1 MADRFGN
8 FIQGVWKEA
17 AGGRTFSSI
26 NPADTGDVIGEF
38 AASSTADLAAAID
51 AAHAALQDWRG
62 RSGFARGEYLRKAA
76 DLLEGRL
83 EQVARAM
90 VRENGKTIAEA
101 RGETARG
108 VALLRYYASEGT
120 RSVGEVV
127 PSVNP
132 ATLIYTTRAPLG
144 VVGII
149 TPWNFPVA
157 IPIWKIAPALVYG
170 NTVVFKP
177 ASVTP
182 HCAVLITQLFEAGVL
197 PAGVLNLVT
206 GGGGAL
212 GEALVRN
219 EKVHGVSFTG
229 SNPVGR
235 RIAGWA

>member
-8 FIQGVWKEA
+8 FIQGFWKEA
-17 AGGRTFSSI
+17 AGGRAFSSI
-26 NPADTGDVIGEF
+26 NPADTGDV
-38 AASSTADLAAAID
+38 
-51 AAHAALQDWRG
+51 
-62 RSGFARGEYLRKAA
+62 
-76 DLLEGRL
+76 
-83 EQVARAM
+83 
-90 VRENGKTIAEA
+90 
-101 RGETARG
+101 
-108 VALLRYYASEGT
+108 
-120 RSVGEVV
+120 VGEVV

-197 PAGVLNLVT
+197 PAGVLNLV
-206 GGGGAL
+206 
-212 GEALVRN
+212 
-219 EKVHGVSFTG
+219 
-229 SNPVGR
+229 
-235 RIAGWA
+235 